1 MTPEQRLNRITSIL
15 SAGVIRLV
23 TEAKK
28 QEVVRSQVALMALND
43 LASPHILSQMHS
55 NAVSRGEWVPERSE
69 HA

>member
-28 QEVVRSQVALMALND
+28 QEAVRSQVALMALNNPD
-43 LASPHILSQMHS
+43 GQQFIPQMHS
-55 NAVSRGEWVPERSE
+55 NEVFRGEWVPE
-69 HA
+69 AK

>member
-28 QEVVRSQVALMALND
+28 QEAVRSQVALMALND
-43 LASPHILSQMHS
+43 PASPQLIPKMHS
-55 NAVSRGEWVPERSE
+55 SAVMTAGSSSCNS
-69 HA
+69 

>member
-28 QEVVRSQVALMALND
+28 QEAVRSQIALMALND
-43 LASPHILSQMHS
+43 PASPQFLPQMHS
-55 NAVSRGEWVPERSE
+55 NAVFRGEWVPE
-69 HA
+69 AK